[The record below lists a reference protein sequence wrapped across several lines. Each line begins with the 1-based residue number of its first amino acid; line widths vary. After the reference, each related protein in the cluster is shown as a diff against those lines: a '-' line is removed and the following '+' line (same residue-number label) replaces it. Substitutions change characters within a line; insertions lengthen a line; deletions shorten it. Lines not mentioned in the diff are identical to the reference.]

1 MQECTRR
8 SGGGVGDPD
17 DVSRGGD
24 RAGTH
29 GYKDKLTIS
38 LYGEEHTIL
47 IYLFPLPLSIP
58 LAPS

>member
-38 LYGEEHTIL
+38 LYG
-47 IYLFPLPLSIP
+47 
-58 LAPS
+58 